1 MTAKRSGTSRL
12 AVLALLCSLPVLG
25 GCGAE
30 TSPRLGDAGPRP
42 AEPPAAKALPAGA
55 TGAVLTATGRQTF
68 EGRTPVRCVSHGEE
82 GLQINLRT
90 GDPELPAVALRIEDF
105 EESGAG
111 SPPGTSPYR
120 GRLFVTGRTRTG
132 ALAGSIGE
140 VSVEVERR
148 ATGPDAGALV
158 LSGTFEGVYQGEAGK
173 GSLQG
178 RFAGCP
184 FALELSDRT
193 DPVTGP

>member
-1 MTAKRSGTSRL
+1 M
-12 AVLALLCSLPVLG
+12 
-25 GCGAE
+25 
-30 TSPRLGDAGPRP
+30 
-42 AEPPAAKALPAGA
+42 
-55 TGAVLTATGRQTF
+55 
-68 EGRTPVRCVSHGEE
+68 RCVSHGEE

-105 EESGAG
+105 DESGPGAG
-111 SPPGTSPYR
+111 SPYR

-140 VSVEVERR
+140 VSVEVEQR
-148 ATGPDAGALV
+148 ATSPDAGALV
-158 LSGTFEGVYQGEAGK
+158 LSGSFEGIYQGEAGK

-184 FALELSDRT
+184 FAVENSGPPPGDRT
-193 DPVTGP
+193 GP